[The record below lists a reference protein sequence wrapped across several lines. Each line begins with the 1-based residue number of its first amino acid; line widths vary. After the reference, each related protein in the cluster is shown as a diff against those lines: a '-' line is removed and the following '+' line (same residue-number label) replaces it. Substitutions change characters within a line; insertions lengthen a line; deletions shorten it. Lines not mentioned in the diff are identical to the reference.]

1 MKKSRYSKLWAV
13 IFLLLSFQEAFAYQL
28 ADISFVLADEKL
40 LEEIGVITP
49 ADKKTVEEKTELK
62 EKVEQH
68 DEPSV
73 DSATL
78 SKK

>member
-1 MKKSRYSKLWAV
+1 MKKFRYSEFWAV

-49 ADKKTVEEKTELK
+49 VDKKMVEEKTELK
-62 EKVEQH
+62 EKVEQQ